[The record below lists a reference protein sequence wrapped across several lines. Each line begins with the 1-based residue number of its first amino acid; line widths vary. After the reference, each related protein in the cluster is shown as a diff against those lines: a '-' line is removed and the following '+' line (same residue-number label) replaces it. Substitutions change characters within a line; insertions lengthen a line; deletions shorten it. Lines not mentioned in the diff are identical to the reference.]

1 MKIAK
6 SKSLG
11 TVSVNMTPM
20 IDMVFNLLIF
30 FILTSQFAQ
39 LETEEV
45 VLPPSSTAT
54 TKDYTE
60 FRNVVINI
68 VNKDGAGEI
77 IVFRRPFTPQDL
89 TEHLIDLN
97 SKASEEG
104 RQMNVILR
112 ADADVPYEDVA
123 RVMLAAG
130 KARIQGWWITTEIE
144 KKDKDEARGGL

>member
-6 SKSLG
+6 TKSLC
-11 TVSVNMTPM
+11 TVSLNMTPM

-39 LETEEV
+39 LETEDV
-45 VLPPSSTAT
+45 VLPLSTTAT

-68 VNKDGAGEI
+68 KNKDGAGEI
-77 IVFRRPFTPQDL
+77 IVFRRPFTPPEL
-89 TEHLIDLN
+89 TEHLKQLKE
-97 SKASEEG
+97 SAVG
-104 RQMNVILR
+104 RIMNVILR

-130 KARIQGWWITTEIE
+130 AAQIQGWWITTEIE
-144 KKDKDEARGGL
+144 KKDETRGGT

>member
-1 MKIAK
+1 MKIRK
-6 SKSLG
+6 PTSTGVVSL
-11 TVSVNMTPM
+11 NMTPM

-45 VLPPSSTAT
+45 VLPPSTTAT

-77 IVFRRPFTPQDL
+77 IVFRRPFTPPEL
-89 TEHLIDLN
+89 TEHLKQLKE
-97 SKASEEG
+97 SAEG

-130 KARIQGWWITTEIE
+130 AAEIQGWWITTEIE
-144 KKDKDEARGGL
+144 KKDKDKARGGT

>member
-6 SKSLG
+6 TKSLG

-45 VLPPSSTAT
+45 VLPLSTTAT

-60 FRNVVINI
+60 FFNVVINI

-77 IVFRRPFTPQDL
+77 ILLRQPYTPQDL
-89 TEHLIDLN
+89 TEHLIELKE
-97 SKASEEG
+97 SAKG
-104 RQMNVILR
+104 RVMNVILR

-130 KARIQGWWITTEIE
+130 RAQIQGWWITTEIE
-144 KKDKDEARGGL
+144 KKEDARLGAP

>member
-1 MKIAK
+1 MKLPKA
-6 SKSLG
+6 SG
-11 TVSVNMTPM
+11 QGVVSVNMTPM

-45 VLPPSSTAT
+45 VLPLSTTAT

-60 FRNVVINI
+60 FFNVVINI

-77 IVFRRPFTPQDL
+77 ILLRQPYTPQDL
-89 TEHLIDLN
+89 TEHLIELKE
-97 SKASEEG
+97 SAKG
-104 RQMNVILR
+104 RVMNVILR

-130 KARIQGWWITTEIE
+130 RAQIQGWWITTEIE
-144 KKDKDEARGGL
+144 KKEDARLGAP

>member
-6 SKSLG
+6 TKGLGAVSL
-11 TVSVNMTPM
+11 NMTPM

-39 LETEEV
+39 LETEDV
-45 VLPPSSTAT
+45 VLPLSTTAT

-68 VNKDGAGEI
+68 KNKDGAGEI
-77 IVFRRPFTPQDL
+77 IVFRRPFTPPEL
-89 TEHLIDLN
+89 TEHLKQLKE
-97 SKASEEG
+97 SAVG
-104 RQMNVILR
+104 RIMNVILR

-130 KARIQGWWITTEIE
+130 AAQIQGWWITTEIE
-144 KKDKDEARGGL
+144 KKDEARGGT

>member
-6 SKSLG
+6 PKGLG

-45 VLPPSSTAT
+45 VLPLSTTAT

-77 IVFRRPFTPQDL
+77 IVFRRPFTPQEL
-89 TEHLIDLN
+89 TEHLVELN
-97 SKASEEG
+97 SKVSEEG

-130 KARIQGWWITTEIE
+130 KAEIRGWWITTEIE
-144 KKDKDEARGGL
+144 KRDDARLGGR

>member
-1 MKIAK
+1 MKIQK
-6 SKSLG
+6 PTSTG
-11 TVSVNMTPM
+11 VVSVNMTPM

-45 VLPPSSTAT
+45 VLPISSTAT
-54 TKDYTE
+54 VKDYNE
-60 FRNVVINI
+60 FRNIVINI

-77 IVFRRPFTPQDL
+77 IVFRRPFTPQEL
-89 TEHLIDLN
+89 TEHLKQLKE
-97 SKASEEG
+97 SAEG

-130 KARIQGWWITTEIE
+130 GAQIQGWWITTEIE
-144 KKDKDEARGGL
+144 KKDKDEARGGT

>member
-1 MKIAK
+1 MKIRK
-6 SKSLG
+6 PTSTGVVSL
-11 TVSVNMTPM
+11 NMTPM

-45 VLPPSSTAT
+45 VLPLSTTAT

-60 FRNVVINI
+60 FFNVVINI

-77 IVFRRPFTPQDL
+77 ILLRQPYTPQDL
-89 TEHLIDLN
+89 TEHLIELKE
-97 SKASEEG
+97 SAKG
-104 RQMNVILR
+104 RVMNVILR

-130 KARIQGWWITTEIE
+130 RAQIQGWWITTEIE
-144 KKDKDEARGGL
+144 KKEDARLGAP